1 MSFNT
6 IPENGWP
13 QLKRLDELA
22 QKVGNI
28 PTFTSSDKEAL
39 EDLIANAQ
47 ALIEVAENGAAGV
60 PFDNTGTGM
69 TADNVQEAI
78 IEAGGSGGGEVYSE
92 TPVKIGTYDGHDLYR
107 KLFKV
112 AAFPNNTILTI
123 NSGLTNEVIININGM
138 CHINVYDLPIPYISL
153 LGLNNGIECSYGN
166 TAHEIYITT
175 KSDKS
180 AGSGYVAIDY
190 YITEV

>member
-13 QLKRLDELA
+13 QLKKLEEIA

-47 ALIEVAENGAAGV
+47 ALIDVAENGAEGV
-60 PFDNTGTGM
+60 PFDNTDTGM

-78 IEAGGSGGGEVYSE
+78 VEASSGGGEVYSE
-92 TPVKIGTYDGHDLYR
+92 TPVKIGSYDGHDLYR

-112 AAFPNNTILTI
+112 AEFPNNNVLSI
-123 NSGLTNEVIININGM
+123 NSGLTDETVINIRGI
-138 CHINVYDLPIPYISL
+138 CHIEGYDLTVPFISL
-153 LGLNNGIECSYGN
+153 LALNNGIECSYGY
-166 TAHEIYITT
+166 TSHQIYITT
-175 KSDKS
+175 KNDKS